1 MSYLMQMYKKERE
14 NNMKNRL
21 RLRHI
26 RKKF

>member
-1 MSYLMQMYKKERE
+1 MSVLMQMHKKERE
-14 NNMKNRL
+14 NDMKNRL